1 MAKERRRAVLELLQR
16 PGNSRCADCGA
27 PDPEWAS
34 YTLGVFICLS
44 CSGVHRNIPQVSKV
58 KSVRLD
64 AWEEAQVEFMASH
77 GNNTARDTYESK
89 VPPFYYRPTFSD
101 CHLLREQWIRAKY
114 ERREFT
120 HPEKQEPYSAGYRE
134 GFLWKRGRDNGQFL
148 SRKFVLTE
156 REGALKYF
164 NRNDAKEP
172 KAIMKIEHLNATFQP
187 AKIGHPHGLQVTYL
201 KDNSTRNIFVYHED
215 GKMVDWFNA
224 LRAARFH
231 YLQVAFPGASDA
243 DLVPKLSRNYLKE
256 GYMEKTGPKH
266 TEGFRKRWFTMDDRR
281 LMYFKDPLG
290 AGDLAWLS
298 PAPALRTPSPVGKSS
313 SAAGSAATLC
323 WTGSRHPRR
332 ATTGRMASRS
342 SRQSA
347 GSCWHVRLSQS
358 GGRGQQLFGRLW
370 TGPCCPR
377 NMQWK
382 PTSSINRSRAGPGG
396 PRNPDSCDLASEDT
410 AARLWRPTA
419 RGGWPPGPCPEGQP
433 QSGAAG
439 T

>member
-1 MAKERRRAVLELLQR
+1 MATPPALLNPRPVLPDQDWPSGPLLCCQC
-16 PGNSRCADCGA
+16 PQ
-27 PDPEWAS
+27 P
-34 YTLGVFICLS
+34 LS
-44 CSGVHRNIPQVSKV
+44 CSVS
-58 KSVRLD
+58 
-64 AWEEAQVEFMASH
+64 
-77 GNNTARDTYESK
+77 
-89 VPPFYYRPTFSD
+89 
-101 CHLLREQWIRAKY
+101 LLREQWIRAKY

-215 GKMVDWFNA
+215 GKEMVDWFNA

>member
-1 MAKERRRAVLELLQR
+1 
-16 PGNSRCADCGA
+16 
-27 PDPEWAS
+27 
-34 YTLGVFICLS
+34 
-44 CSGVHRNIPQVSKV
+44 
-58 KSVRLD
+58 
-64 AWEEAQVEFMASH
+64 MASH

-215 GKMVDWFNA
+215 GKEMVDWFNA

>member
-1 MAKERRRAVLELLQR
+1 MARISRGLSLEAWQGQRAVFKPEVRADGTRGGLEVFQQKRRQGAQGHHEDRASERDLPASQNR
-16 PGNSRCADCGA
+16 PPPRPAGHL
-27 PDPEWAS
+27 PE
-34 YTLGVFICLS
+34 G
-44 CSGVHRNIPQVSKV
+44 Q
-58 KSVRLD
+58 
-64 AWEEAQVEFMASH
+64 Q
-77 GNNTARDTYESK
+77 
-89 VPPFYYRPTFSD
+89 
-101 CHLLREQWIRAKY
+101 
-114 ERREFT
+114 
-120 HPEKQEPYSAGYRE
+120 HPEYLCLP
-134 GFLWKRGRDNGQFL
+134 RGREASGPQ
-148 SRKFVLTE
+148 E
-156 REGALKYF
+156 
-164 NRNDAKEP
+164 
-172 KAIMKIEHLNATFQP
+172 
-187 AKIGHPHGLQVTYL
+187 
-201 KDNSTRNIFVYHED
+201 
-215 GKMVDWFNA
+215 MVDWFNA

-298 PAPALRTPSPVGKSS
+298 LAPALRTPSPVGKSS

-332 ATTGRMASRS
+332 ATTGRMASPS

-347 GSCWHVRLSQS
+347 GSCWPVRQSQS
-358 GGRGQQLFGRLW
+358 GGRGQQLFGRSW

-377 NMQWK
+377 SMQWK
-382 PTSSINRSRAGPGG
+382 PTSSINPSRAGPGG

-410 AARLWRPTA
+410 AARLGGPTA
-419 RGGWPPGPCPEGQP
+419 RGGWPPGPCPQGQP
-433 QSGAAG
+433 RSGAAG

>member
-64 AWEEAQVEFMASH
+64 TWEEAQVEFMASH

-215 GKMVDWFNA
+215 GKEMVDWFNA

-243 DLVPKLSRNYLKE
+243 D
-256 GYMEKTGPKH
+256 H

>member
-1 MAKERRRAVLELLQR
+1 MATPPALLNPRPVLPDQDWPSGPLLCCQC
-16 PGNSRCADCGA
+16 PQ
-27 PDPEWAS
+27 P
-34 YTLGVFICLS
+34 LS
-44 CSGVHRNIPQVSKV
+44 CSVS
-58 KSVRLD
+58 
-64 AWEEAQVEFMASH
+64 
-77 GNNTARDTYESK
+77 
-89 VPPFYYRPTFSD
+89 
-101 CHLLREQWIRAKY
+101 LLREQWIRAKY

-120 HPEKQEPYSAGYRE
+120 HPEKQEPYSAGWSKQGSAAPCWAPQAGQAGHQDPSSCFSQMLQEDAPGILGLMARISRGLSLEAWQGQRAVFKPEVCADGTRGGLEVFQQKRRQGAQGHHEDRASECHLPASQNRPPPRPAGHLPE
-134 GFLWKRGRDNGQFL
+134 GQQHPEYLCLPRGREASGPQ
-148 SRKFVLTE
+148 E
-156 REGALKYF
+156 
-164 NRNDAKEP
+164 
-172 KAIMKIEHLNATFQP
+172 
-187 AKIGHPHGLQVTYL
+187 
-201 KDNSTRNIFVYHED
+201 
-215 GKMVDWFNA
+215 MVDWFNA

>member
-1 MAKERRRAVLELLQR
+1 MDT
-16 PGNSRCADCGA
+16 DC
-27 PDPEWAS
+27 
-34 YTLGVFICLS
+34 
-44 CSGVHRNIPQVSKV
+44 NPQ
-58 KSVRLD
+58 
-64 AWEEAQVEFMASH
+64 
-77 GNNTARDTYESK
+77 
-89 VPPFYYRPTFSD
+89 
-101 CHLLREQWIRAKY
+101 
-114 ERREFT
+114 
-120 HPEKQEPYSAGYRE
+120 
-134 GFLWKRGRDNGQFL
+134 
-148 SRKFVLTE
+148 
-156 REGALKYF
+156 
-164 NRNDAKEP
+164 
-172 KAIMKIEHLNATFQP
+172 
-187 AKIGHPHGLQVTYL
+187 
-201 KDNSTRNIFVYHED
+201 
-215 GKMVDWFNA
+215 
-224 LRAARFH
+224 
-231 YLQVAFPGASDA
+231 
-243 DLVPKLSRNYLKE
+243 
-256 GYMEKTGPKH
+256 H

-281 LMYFKDPLG
+281 LMYFKDPLVRKGHGPGQLGPLQAEVSPGAAVMEGGAGSLGLRASHSSGQSWAWTASGPESKQQPLPPHLACVAWPQG

-377 NMQWK
+377 NMQVRAWWGARGCAHLPHVVVTSGHLLPFQWK